1 MRSTWVIAALI
12 LAQSQPAAPP
22 PAPQQTFRS
31 GRQLVEVDV
40 RVLQDGNFV
49 TDLTAADFQLTED
62 GVPQK
67 IESVVFIT
75 SDSQVPA
82 SRPGVGADTP
92 SGSEH
97 RAPTTGHTRQTWIF
111 VFDTNHLTPGPFG
124 RAREA
129 AAKFIAE
136 KFHDGDLGGVVV
148 DGKMANNRLTSDRT
162 ELKGAV

>member
-82 SRPGVGADTP
+82 SRPERGEDDLPAIGRPDRTPIVGRI
-92 SGSEH
+92 G
-97 RAPTTGHTRQTWIF
+97 
-111 VFDTNHLTPGPFG
+111 
-124 RAREA
+124 REA
-129 AAKFIAE
+129 RRNLACEVEEPDVYISWLRINLFYRGTFLIWGE
-136 KFHDGDLGGVVV
+136 
-148 DGKMANNRLTSDRT
+148 
-162 ELKGAV
+162 